1 MSPFRKTARDSRIP
15 AILLTPVYLHPAAV
29 APRTHCRKH
38 PFNASGE
45 DFVLDSDDGEARQ
58 GTLLLMVHLSRIERP
73 FGPEPMHFLRS
84 LSLPIKP
91 SLVFCRLMSA
101 SVLIN
106 GVSVPVTASC
116 DCDLEEVLRSPNFFN
131 WTKKV
136 DSGLLV
142 KSIDVQS
149 VDMFGN
155 GRIGF
160 IKFKSLV
167 YKSSFPNGRHIP
179 GIVFMR
185 GPSVGILLVL
195 NCNGKKYT
203 ILTCQPRFPIADS
216 AFTEIPA
223 GVFDGEVFSGVAA
236 KELKEE
242 VGITIRAESL
252 VDMTE
257 QVYGGRYP
265 GMYPSPGGCD
275 EYIKLFLYE
284 QDVSAEQLDSF
295 KGKATGLMEEGEYIS
310 LKVVELDRLI
320 EETSDAKAL
329 CAFTLYQYLQSKK
342 Q

>member
-1 MSPFRKTARDSRIP
+1 MHTWKEDARRYDAP
-15 AILLTPVYLHPAAV
+15 GFDLNDPAV
-29 APRTHCRKH
+29 ASLFHIWQV
-38 PFNASGE
+38 
-45 DFVLDSDDGEARQ
+45 DEATRSAAKAWMEAYLRQ
-58 GTLLLMVHLSRIERP
+58 T
-73 FGPEPMHFLRS
+73 
-84 LSLPIKP
+84 
-91 SLVFCRLMSA
+91 
-101 SVLIN
+101 
-106 GVSVPVTASC
+106 
-116 DCDLEEVLRSPNFFN
+116 
-131 WTKKV
+131 
-136 DSGLLV
+136 
-142 KSIDVQS
+142 
-149 VDMFGN
+149 
-155 GRIGF
+155 
-160 IKFKSLV
+160 
-167 YKSSFPNGRHIP
+167 
-179 GIVFMR
+179 
-185 GPSVGILLVL
+185 
-195 NCNGKKYT
+195 
-203 ILTCQPRFPIADS
+203 ADS

-242 VGITIRAESL
+242 VGITISAESL